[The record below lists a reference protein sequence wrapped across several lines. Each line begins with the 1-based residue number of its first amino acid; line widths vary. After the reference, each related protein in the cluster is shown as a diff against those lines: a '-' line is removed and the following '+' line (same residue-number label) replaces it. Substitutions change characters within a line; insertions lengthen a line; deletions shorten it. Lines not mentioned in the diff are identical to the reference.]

1 MDIGALDGLASSP
14 AFSPVL
20 VGGLL
25 AFAAAFRAGA
35 AFAVIDQPRLP
46 PTSGECE
53 TVGVHYARCGGARVK
68 VFYPAAAPSS
78 QPAPYCTDGRATS
91 GRAGGTPPVPP
102 SRPRSDG
109 MAGLVGFRQL
119 GPDGVLPR
127 QWPDIEEITLGAPR
141 AGGPGRLET
150 DAHAEIIGCHTTA
163 LKIVDEVHH
172 YYPPNVTLWDT
183 STRGLYRQ

>member
-1 MDIGALDGLASSP
+1 MDMDIGALDGLASSP
-14 AFSPVL
+14 AFSPVF

-46 PTSGECE
+46 PTSGEHE

-78 QPAPYCTDGRATS
+78 QAAPYCTDGRAT
-91 GRAGGTPPVPP
+91 
-102 SRPRSDG
+102 SDG

-119 GPDGVLPR
+119 GLSFLLAHLASAPSGTWLDALPATTGA
-127 QWPDIEEITLGAPR
+127 EEAP
-141 AGGPGRLET
+141 
-150 DAHAEIIGCHTTA
+150 
-163 LKIVDEVHH
+163 
-172 YYPPNVTLWDT
+172 PPLLV
-183 STRGLYRQ
+183 Y

>member
-1 MDIGALDGLASSP
+1 MLIAKPSLLRAHRVPSRQVTMDIGALDGLASSP

-91 GRAGGTPPVPP
+91 
-102 SRPRSDG
+102 DG

-119 GPDGVLPR
+119 GLSFLLAHLASAPSGTWLDAP
-127 QWPDIEEITLGAPR
+127 PAATAAEEAPPPLLVYSH
-141 AGGPGRLET
+141 GFGGNTGPG
-150 DAHAEIIGCHTTA
+150 
-163 LKIVDEVHH
+163 
-172 YYPPNVTLWDT
+172 P
-183 STRGLYRQ
+183 